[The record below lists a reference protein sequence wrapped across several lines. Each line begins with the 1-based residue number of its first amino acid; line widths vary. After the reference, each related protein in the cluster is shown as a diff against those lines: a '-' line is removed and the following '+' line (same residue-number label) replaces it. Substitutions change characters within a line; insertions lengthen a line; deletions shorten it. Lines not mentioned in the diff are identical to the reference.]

1 MLNLAESGP
10 DPPVH
15 DCGAAIIGAV
25 DRRLLAGLIVMGV
38 AVAVGAGILVFG
50 GDGSGGG
57 AGTSMMLTGD
67 GPMNTERP
75 GGGMHHPGGGHGPGG
90 HGPGGH
96 GPGGYGPGGY
106 GPGGGGPGGGGP
118 GSGGG
123 SGGGG
128 GGGGSGGGGTPQGD
142 PADVAAV
149 VKTIT
154 TYLQAIAAGDG
165 VTACEQLSAVGVATM
180 MKKVAEA
187 APETTG
193 APCPQAIVLYQGA
206 YGDAI
211 KNPEVKRVRIDGA
224 TATAVGPFMEPAR
237 LSLTGDGWLIDEYG
251 Q

>member
-1 MLNLAESGP
+1 M
-10 DPPVH
+10 
-15 DCGAAIIGAV
+15 AIIAAV
-25 DRRLLAGLIVMGV
+25 DRRLLTALSVLGV
-38 AVAVGAGILVFG
+38 AVAAVVGILVFG

-57 AGTSMMLTGD
+57 ADTSTTLAGG
-67 GPMNTERP
+67 GPVNTERP
-75 GGGMHHPGGGHGPGG
+75 DGESGGDGGSGAGGEDGSGSGGSGGESGSGDSGGSGGSGGGAGSGGSGG
-90 HGPGGH
+90 EG
-96 GPGGYGPGGY
+96 
-106 GPGGGGPGGGGP
+106 

-123 SGGGG
+123 SGS
-128 GGGGSGGGGTPQGD
+128 GGGGSSGD
-142 PADVAAV
+142 PAEIAGVTE
-149 VKTIT
+149 TIT

-211 KNPEVKRVRIDGA
+211 KNPAIKRVRIDGA